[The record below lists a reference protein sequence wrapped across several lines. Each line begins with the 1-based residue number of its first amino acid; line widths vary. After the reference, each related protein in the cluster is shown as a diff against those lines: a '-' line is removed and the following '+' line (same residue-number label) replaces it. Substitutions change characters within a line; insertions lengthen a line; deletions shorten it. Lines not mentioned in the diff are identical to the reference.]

1 MDQIWSAAVLLVL
14 MFGSFGVFWKI
25 IADVKK
31 SAHAR
36 IDRLDM
42 SMEKMKTDCNNRL
55 ANYVNKEDLNRLDKN
70 MTDGLSTLTGRIDN
84 LLLAFTNGKVK
95 NK

>member
-1 MDQIWSAAVLLVL
+1 MNDIWSAAVLLVL

-25 IADVKK
+25 ISDVKK

-36 IDRLDM
+36 IDRLDT

-55 ANYVNKEDLNRLDKN
+55 STYVNKDDLNRLDKN

-84 LLLAFTNGKVK
+84 LLLAFTNGKTK
-95 NK
+95 RK